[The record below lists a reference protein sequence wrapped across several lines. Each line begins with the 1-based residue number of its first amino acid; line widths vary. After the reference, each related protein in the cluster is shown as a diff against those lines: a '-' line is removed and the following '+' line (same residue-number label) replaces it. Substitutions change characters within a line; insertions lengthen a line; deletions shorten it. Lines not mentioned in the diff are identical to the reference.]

1 MFATYLLKNLCPLH
15 SLFQT
20 TSAIPLS
27 GVPGS
32 VTVRNPFIFPQ
43 AHKAQELVETSSFCY
58 IHAQTAIRKR
68 IPPSFHP
75 SKNTPHSCIALR
87 CNWQEVS
94 FWFSGETDKHYSQ
107 RLRMLWIYPSVNQ
120 LTPWIIFFSP
130 FLFPEHSPVQHR
142 KACTQ
147 CWQKQGYGP
156 SLLQMEVP
164 DLRFTCSAASET
176 TLAPM
181 SWLSYMPSFSW
192 KAPWPE
198 FSQDLAFTLQQVP
211 EQKFLKQKTRRG
223 ICCFI
228 ALSFFLSSKHWGF
241 PSPVCLYLL

>member
-75 SKNTPHSCIALR
+75 SKNTPHSCIALK

-107 RLRMLWIYPSVNQ
+107 TLRMLWIYPSVNQ
-120 LTPWIIFFSP
+120 LTPWIIFFHLSCFQSTALCNTGRHVPSAGRSRDMDLPCCRWKSQISGSP
-130 FLFPEHSPVQHR
+130 AQQHLRLPWLLCLGYLTCHLLAERLHGQSFPR
-142 KACTQ
+142 T
-147 CWQKQGYGP
+147 
-156 SLLQMEVP
+156 
-164 DLRFTCSAASET
+164 
-176 TLAPM
+176 
-181 SWLSYMPSFSW
+181 
-192 KAPWPE
+192 
-198 FSQDLAFTLQQVP
+198 
-211 EQKFLKQKTRRG
+211 
-223 ICCFI
+223 
-228 ALSFFLSSKHWGF
+228 
-241 PSPVCLYLL
+241 